1 MERRVPGRRRHSERE
16 GTVSQTGIATELI
29 DYLNRDPRVEGS
41 IGPDTELVES
51 GRIDSLTILDLVVFV
66 EERYGVALT
75 AEDLTPLNLSTVT
88 ALSTLVASR
97 V

>member
-1 MERRVPGRRRHSERE
+1 M
-16 GTVSQTGIATELI
+16 SQTGIATELI
-29 DYLNRDPRVEGS
+29 DYLHRDPRVEGS

>member
-1 MERRVPGRRRHSERE
+1 M
-16 GTVSQTGIATELI
+16 SQPAIATELA
-29 DYLNRDPRVEGS
+29 DYLSRDPRVEGS

-51 GRIDSLTILDLVVFV
+51 GRIDSLTILDLVVYV
-66 EERYGVALT
+66 EERYGVALS
-75 AEDLTPLNLSTVT
+75 AEDLTPSNLSTVT